1 MYVAAVSE
9 VSFADSKIDS
19 FIGETTNYNSVLIDK
34 VVRVDTIVLE
44 TGQKIKLIGLN
55 APELPK
61 IKDAKVDSYGIIIEE
76 VNPVT
81 TIEEQALDFAKSL
94 LEKKRVRL
102 EFDVETKDRD
112 FHTLAYVFLPDGT
125 LANVEIIRQG
135 FADLKIMPPNT
146 KYAKELRAAYQE
158 ARREKRGLRGE

>member
-9 VSFADSKIDS
+9 ISFADSKIDS

-34 VVRVDTIVLE
+34 VVRADTIVLE
-44 TGQKIKLIGLN
+44 SGQKIKLIGLN

-76 VNPVT
+76 VNPAT
-81 TIEEQALDFAKSL
+81 TIEEQAFDFAKSL